1 MKELER
7 TYTIPLRREY
17 MKVPK
22 YKRAKKAITAI
33 KQFLQKHMKSEDI
46 KIGKQ
51 LNLKIWERGIKNP
64 PHHVK
69 ITVKKDE
76 EGLVKAELFGFEFVD
91 KKVEKKKEPES
102 LKEKL
107 AAKLDSGKKE
117 EKPVKVEKTPEAK
130 TEIKP
135 VKKEV
140 AEKPK
145 ETPKKEE

>member
-1 MKELER
+1 MKMKELER

-33 KQFLQKHMKSEDI
+33 KQFLQKHMKAEEI
-46 KIGKQ
+46 KLGRE

-69 ITVKKDE
+69 VNVKKTA
-76 EGLVKAELFGFEFVD
+76 EGVVQAELFGFEFKE
-91 KKVEKKKEPES
+91 KKMEKKKEPET

-107 AAKLDSGKKE
+107 SEKIQGKADDKAKADSKEAKKEKSVKKE
-117 EKPVKVEKTPEAK
+117 ET
-130 TEIKP
+130 
-135 VKKEV
+135 KKE
-140 AEKPK
+140 AK
-145 ETPKKEE
+145 ETPVKDKE